1 MTREEFK
8 LEVEKKLVLLN
19 EAKRL
24 FPLIFDV
31 LKKYDGKR
39 IGDKTKEKIN
49 KELKEK
55 YGCSWSC
62 SDNRYLYFINWN
74 RDNVK
79 LLDFVFKKNNKVID
93 PEGKLNLG
101 VVSDYEVASS
111 YEKLN
116 NVNLDAFCDEI
127 ELNYN
132 NLNSAFNIIE
142 ENSKALRKILY
153 ADLGTFNLRTWC
165 LENLYENYFL
175 QNRLFER

>member
-8 LEVEKKLVLLN
+8 LEVEKKLILLN

-39 IGDKTKEKIN
+39 IGNKTKEKIN
-49 KELKEK
+49 KELIEK
-55 YGCSWSC
+55 HGCCWSY
-62 SDNRYLYFINWN
+62 SDNRYLYFINRN
-74 RDNVK
+74 RDKVK
-79 LLDFVFKKNNKVID
+79 LLDFVFKKNDKVFD
-93 PEGKLNLG
+93 PDGKLNLG
-101 VVSDYEVASS
+101 IVNDYEVASS

-116 NVNLDAFCDEI
+116 NVNLDKFCDEI

-132 NLNSAFNIIE
+132 KLNSAFNIIE
-142 ENSKALRKILY
+142 HNSKALRKILY

-165 LENLYENYFL
+165 LDNLYENYLL